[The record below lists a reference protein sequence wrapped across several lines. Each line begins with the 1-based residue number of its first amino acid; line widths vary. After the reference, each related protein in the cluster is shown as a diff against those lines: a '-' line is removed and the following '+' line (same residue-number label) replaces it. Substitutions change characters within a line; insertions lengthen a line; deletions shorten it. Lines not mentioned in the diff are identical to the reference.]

1 MLIALNN
8 AVDKL
13 PVKLKDIEKMIINIW
28 TNRSRPVE
36 MQEIKALVEHL
47 DDAMPELS
55 LIWGVAVDP
64 NINDAD
70 IKITLVAVNKHRLC

>member
-1 MLIALNN
+1 M
-8 AVDKL
+8 VDKL
-13 PVKLKDIEKMIINIW
+13 PVKLQDIEKMIINIW

-55 LIWGVAVDP
+55 LIWGVAVDS

-70 IKITLVAVNKHRLC
+70 MKITLVAVNKYKLC